1 MKNSVF
7 LSFCIVFVA
16 LTYFTS
22 FSFGR
27 SNWKAYRADIESN
40 SWQVYSVNNEEDTL
54 TPVLLLA
61 SIPSGDTVH
70 FSTFVPTDNYH
81 IAVSHADQFALVS
94 FELAIGGR
102 VYVMN
107 GNIIQTY
114 FIEFIKTQPSG
125 TRLFCLAKIRDAEG
139 MLRMIEVEWIVN

>member
-7 LSFCIVFVA
+7 LIFCVVFVA
-16 LTYFTS
+16 LSHFTS
-22 FSFGR
+22 FSFDR
-27 SNWKAYRADIESN
+27 SNCKAYRTNIESN
-40 SWQVYSVNNEEDTL
+40 SWLVYSINSEEDTL

-61 SIPSGDTVH
+61 SISSGDTVH
-70 FSTFVPTDNYH
+70 FSTFVPTDNYR
-81 IAVSHADQFALVS
+81 IEVSQADLFTLVS

-114 FIEFIKTQPSG
+114 FIEFIKTHPSG
-125 TRLFCLAKIRDAEG
+125 TRLVCVAKIRDAKG
-139 MLRMIEVEWIVN
+139 MLRMIEGEWVVN